1 MIKWQGAVGGSLAL
15 LGFRLWAE
23 VGLLLGWRERAASR
37 PGLLGW
43 PGAEQAEREVGASW
57 AEGGGGGCLASCL
70 SKKTEGR
77 VFILFADF

>member
-15 LGFRLWAE
+15 LGFRWWAE

-43 PGAEQAEREVGASW
+43 PGAEQAEREVAWPAAS
-57 AEGGGGGCLASCL
+57 LKKQRVVLLFSVQIFKTF
-70 SKKTEGR
+70 SK
-77 VFILFADF
+77 

>member
-57 AEGGGGGCLASCL
+57 AEGGVAWPAASL
-70 SKKTEGR
+70 KKPEER
-77 VFILFADF
+77 LREHR